1 MDPDSD
7 SAALKFF
14 RSSVTLQDENYLVH
28 FAQKKHLGLILNNIY
43 ETMPRDNLLNSACLE
58 FFEFIKREGLKSLIE
73 HLVSTYR
80 PQLQEIT
87 YVDTFQ
93 TLITRYEQMKHSPET
108 DMTLFSNDGTPTPN
122 RTPNLNGNRWQG
134 VREMD
139 AAEEA
144 YFNTSDD
151 EDEISSTKKSKVAGA
166 PLLNGLAASPMLKSL
181 VDYPD
186 DDDDM
191 DEPPHVASHLAKLA
205 PSPVLQTPPPERLS
219 EKRRRE
225 EDNDEDELGKL
236 TVTKRRNSASSAAS
250 SVSTQGNNSLRRR
263 KGFLGKERDSPTG
276 GGGEKKKI
284 EISFG
289 AKTAVSEADAKQ
301 DDGG

>member
-1 MDPDSD
+1 M
-7 SAALKFF
+7 KFF
-14 RSSVTLQDENYLVH
+14 RSSVTLQDENYLTH
-28 FAQKKHLGLILNNIY
+28 FAQKKHLGLILNNVF

-58 FFEFIKREGLKSLIE
+58 FFEFITRQTSKTLID

-80 PQLQEIT
+80 SQLQEIT
-87 YVDTFQ
+87 YVDTF
-93 TLITRYEQMKHSPET
+93 TDLIRIYDQWKHNPEA
-108 DMTLFSNDGTPTPN
+108 DMTLFSNDDITTPN
-122 RTPNLNGNRWQG
+122 RTPNVNGNRWQG

-139 AAEEA
+139 AAEQA
-144 YFNTSDD
+144 YFDTSDE
-151 EDEISSTKKSKVAGA
+151 EDEITSTEKPKVAGA

-191 DEPPHVASHLAKLA
+191 NEDLQVTAPVAKLA
-205 PSPVLQTPPPERLS
+205 PSPMLQTPPPERVS

-236 TVTKRRNSASSAAS
+236 TVTKRRSSTS
-250 SVSTQGNNSLRRR
+250 SPVSPSNTQGNNALRRK
-263 KGFLGKERDSPTG
+263 KGFMGKERDSPT

-289 AKTAVSEADAKQ
+289 AKAAVSETEAKQ